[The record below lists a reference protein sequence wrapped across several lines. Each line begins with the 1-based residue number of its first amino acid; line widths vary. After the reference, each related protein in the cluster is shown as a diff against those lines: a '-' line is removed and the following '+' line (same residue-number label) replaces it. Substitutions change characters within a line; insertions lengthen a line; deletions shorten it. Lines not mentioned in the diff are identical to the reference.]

1 MKIFKQW
8 NILRTMRK
16 KDMFNKQI
24 IQMLKTRYSK
34 EGQRNSCYDDQKIYR
49 AGRICSVSWRM
60 DEIWKDG
67 KDRLSYPR
75 QNKMFKQKYGVKT
88 SMYMCVNMCGSFQKI
103 NEIRDKIKALKIKT
117 CNIQSYFFIVF
128 PL

>member
-1 MKIFKQW
+1 
-8 NILRTMRK
+8 
-16 KDMFNKQI
+16 MFNKQI

-34 EGQRNSCYDDQKIYR
+34 EGQRNSCYDDEKIYR

-75 QNKMFKQKYGVKT
+75 QNKIFKQKYGIKT
-88 SMYMCVNMCGSFQKI
+88 SMYMCGSYQKI
-103 NEIRDKIKALKIKT
+103 NEIRNKINALKTKK
-117 CNIQSYFFIVF
+117 CNIQS
-128 PL
+128 